1 MDGTP
6 SFCLLFTL
14 SALIATADVAR
25 AQDSKAEALP
35 DWLDDIELHGFVSAS
50 WLWNF
55 NKPDSGE
62 NQFRVFDFRDNA
74 FRIDVVQL
82 TLMKPVEAS
91 GDVGFRFDLDA
102 GSNVPQVEH
111 AAGLFEGE
119 DVDLRQAFVSY
130 VAPLGSGLTLDAG
143 KFVTHMGL
151 EVIEGWESY
160 NDNYSRAFEF
170 GFAIPFTHTGV
181 RLGYALNDKVSLMAM
196 VANGWDNVD
205 DNNDGKTFG
214 GQLGWTP
221 TDNAT
226 VLFNYVGGPEQDG
239 GDANWRH
246 VFDIVFDLVP
256 FPDALPALSVS
267 GALDHGTE
275 SRAAPDGG
283 RARWNSVEAVLRY
296 DFSDWFYLALR
307 GEWFKDN
314 DGTRTGF
321 DQKLGEV
328 TLTPTFLVGE
338 HMAIRP
344 ELRID
349 KSNLDVFEK
358 RDRLTDSQVTLGVNV
373 VYAF

>member
-6 SFCLLFTL
+6 SLCLI
-14 SALIATADVAR
+14 SALVGLIAAPAVL
-25 AQDSKAEALP
+25 AQEGKSDALP
-35 DWLDDIELHGFVSAS
+35 ELLDGIEIHAFVSAS

-55 NKPDSGE
+55 NNPDSGE
-62 NQFRVFDFRDNA
+62 NQLRVFDFRDNA

-82 TLMKPVEAS
+82 TLMKPVESS

-130 VAPLGSGLTLDAG
+130 VAPLGSGLTVDAG

-181 RLGYALNDKVSLMAM
+181 RASYALNDKVSLMAM

-214 GQLGWTP
+214 GQVGWTP

-226 VLFNYVGGPEQDG
+226 VLFNYVGGPEQDDTDG
-239 GDANWRH
+239 NWRH
-246 VFDIVFDLVP
+246 VFDIVFNVVP
-256 FPDALPALSVS
+256 FPDALPGLSVS

-283 RARWNSVEAVLRY
+283 RARWNAVEGVLRY
-296 DFSDWFYLALR
+296 DVGESFYVALR

-314 DGTRTGF
+314 HGTRTGMA
-321 DQKLGEV
+321 QKLKEV
-328 TLTPTFLVGE
+328 TLTPTFLIGE
-338 HMAIRP
+338 HFAIRP
-344 ELRID
+344 ELRVD
-349 KSNLDVFEK
+349 RSNRRVFEK
-358 RDRLTDSQVTLGVNV
+358 RAGLARSQITAGINA
-373 VYAF
+373 VYGF